1 MSARAPAAAGR
12 SLPPRRRILWI
23 VLVYAL
29 FAALWIYG
37 SDRTLDW
44 LVSDPQQRSAL
55 ALYKGWA
62 FVAVTSCLLY
72 WLMARLHGAACP
84 KPRAAASGH
93 SWRCWRCWC
102 WASPPAR

>member
-72 WLMARLHGAACP
+72 WLMARLHGAAVP
-84 KPRAAASGH
+84 EAPRSGF
-93 SWRCWRCWC
+93 WPQLALLAMLR